1 MFFCYVDEAGCP
13 GALPSATSP
22 VQPCLVLCG
31 LIVPAAHLGQITN
44 QFLQLKCRFDPSIRR
59 GIRHFLDTT
68 KKELK
73 GSDLRKEIRTAGRNR
88 RRYIFNFLDS
98 VLDLL
103 VQFDAQLIAR
113 VYIKK
118 PGDPFNGRAVY
129 ASSIQKICRGFQ
141 HHLAARDALGLIIAD
156 SRTPALN
163 SVVAHSIFTQKFQV
177 GGDCYPRILEM
188 PTFGHSENHVPIQIS
203 DLLCS
208 AMLVPMAHDVYC
220 KTHIT
225 SVHIHDRDALI
236 RQRYAMRLRAL
247 GYRYQ
252 ELNRWKG
259 GITVNDSI
267 ASKSATAL
275 FQPVTSTLA
284 T

>member
-22 VQPCLVLCG
+22 VQPCLVICG
-31 LIVPAAHLGQITN
+31 LVVPAEALSPLTN
-44 QFLQLKCRFDPSIRR
+44 AFLQLKCRFDPSIRR

-73 GSDLRKEIRTAGRNR
+73 GSDLRREIRAAGRNR
-88 RRYIFNFLDS
+88 RRYIFRFVDS

-103 VQFDAQLIAR
+103 ERFDAKLIAR

-129 ASSIQKICRGFQ
+129 ASSIQNICHAFQ
-141 HHLAARDALGLIIAD
+141 HHLATSDSLGLIIAD

-177 GGDCYPRILEM
+177 GGDRYPRILEM
-188 PTFGHSENHVPIQIS
+188 PTFGHSENHVPIQIT

-208 AMLVPMAHDVYC
+208 ALLVPMAHHVYC
-220 KTHIT
+220 SSHVT
-225 SVHIHDRDALI
+225 SVHIHGRDALI
-236 RQRYAMRLRAL
+236 RQRYAERLRSL

-252 ELNRWKG
+252 EDGRWKG
-259 GITVNDSI
+259 GITVNDAI
-267 ASKSATAL
+267 ASRSATNL
-275 FQPVTSTLA
+275 FQLVPAQSA